1 MICKEIVKF
10 KFKFVKDVFFYFKF
24 KKGDMWYEKGL
35 YKFMIDYLFVKK
47 IIVCYKYFFLKIN
60 LIFNKILII

>member
-35 YKFMIDYLFVKK
+35 
-47 IIVCYKYFFLKIN
+47 
-60 LIFNKILII
+60 